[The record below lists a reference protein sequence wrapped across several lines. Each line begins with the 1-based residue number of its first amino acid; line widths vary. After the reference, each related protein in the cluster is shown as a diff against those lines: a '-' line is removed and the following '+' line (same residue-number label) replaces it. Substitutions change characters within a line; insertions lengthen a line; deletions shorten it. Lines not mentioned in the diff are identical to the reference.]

1 MRGMRLGRPG
11 RRLSVGFAA
20 VCTLLLVVTVRL
32 VQLQGVGIGDYAAQA
47 AKEHIRT
54 EILNAA
60 RGSIVD
66 RNGVVLAYTADAK
79 DIVAN
84 PNLINCAE
92 KAYVAAH
99 CVKQNHL
106 KLALELSQLTGA
118 ATDKIITA
126 LAQTSEYAVVARA
139 IPPAVA
145 ARVDALNIV
154 GLYVE
159 PTTLRLY
166 PGDTTGSNI
175 VGLVHSDGSGAAGI
189 ERSFNRDLQ
198 GTNGTYTYDL
208 TATGGINPVGTSR
221 RTPAVNGS
229 TVHLTISQDLQF
241 VVQRDLDAA
250 VKRLRAVSGNVVVL
264 DVRTGQVMALA
275 GSETENFDPQDP
287 ATYQAKYSS
296 DSAIQV
302 PYEPGSVNKVVT
314 FSAALQNKII
324 KPLSV
329 LTVPDHLHMGDVTI
343 HDDWYHPPLK
353 LTATGILAKSS
364 NIGTLKIAQK
374 VGPTTFLDYAKAYGI
389 GQQTGIELPG
399 ESYGILP
406 ARSTWSAST
415 FANLPIGQG
424 LSVTP
429 LQLASI
435 YQTIA
440 NNGVR
445 IPPRIVSEVTQPD
458 GTVKVTKQPAGVRVT
473 SVATATTL
481 RTMLESVLLPGGTG
495 AKSAMAGF
503 RIAGKTGT
511 AQQPDHKT
519 GRYSNSVYWDSFA
532 GIVPADHPQFVVAV
546 MINAPADGLFGAQTA
561 APLFHDIASYEVQHA
576 AILPSGS
583 KSKLVPLQVK

>member
-1 MRGMRLGRPG
+1 MRLGRPG
-11 RRLSVGFAA
+11 RRLSIGFAA

-32 VQLQGVGIGDYAAQA
+32 VELQGIGVSDYAAQA
-47 AKEHIRT
+47 AQEHIHK

-79 DIVAN
+79 DIVAD
-84 PNLINCAE
+84 PWLINCTY
-92 KAYVAAH
+92 KAAATDH
-99 CVKQNHL
+99 CVKQDHL
-106 KLALELSQLTGA
+106 TLALKLSQLTGA
-118 ATDKIITA
+118 ATDKIVAA
-126 LAQTSEYAVVARA
+126 LAQTNRFAIIAQA
-139 IPPAVA
+139 IPPTQA
-145 ARVDALNIV
+145 AQVDAQHIV
-154 GLYVE
+154 GVYVQ

-166 PGDTTGSNI
+166 PGGTTASNI
-175 VGLVHSDGSGAAGI
+175 VGLVHASGSGGAGI
-189 ERSFNRDLQ
+189 EQQLNAQLQ

-208 TATGGINPVGTSR
+208 TAAGGINPVGTTR
-221 RTPAVNGS
+221 RTPAHNGS
-229 TVHLTISQDLQF
+229 TVRLTISQDLQF

-264 DVRTGQVMALA
+264 DAKNGQVLALA
-275 GSETENFDPQDP
+275 GSETENFNSQDP
-287 ATYQAKYSS
+287 STYQAKHSS

-314 FSAALQNKII
+314 FSAALQKKII
-324 KPLSV
+324 KPLTA

-374 VGPTTFLDYAKAYGI
+374 VGPATFLDYAKAYGI
-389 GQQTGIELPG
+389 GQKTGIELPG
-399 ESYGILP
+399 ESDGSLP

-445 IPPRIVSEVTQPD
+445 IPPRIVSQITGPD
-458 GTVKVTKQPAGVRVT
+458 GSVQVTKQPAGIRVT
-473 SVATATTL
+473 SAATAKTL

-495 AKSAMAGF
+495 AESAMPGF
-503 RIAGKTGT
+503 RVAGKTGT
-511 AQQPDHKT
+511 AQQPDPKT

-532 GIVPADHPQFVVAV
+532 GIVPADDPQFVVAV

-576 AILPSGS
+576 GIVPSGS
-583 KSKLVPLQVK
+583 TSKLVPLQLK

>member
-1 MRGMRLGRPG
+1 MRLGRPG

-32 VQLQGVGIGDYAAQA
+32 VELQGVGVGNYAAQA
-47 AKEHIRT
+47 AAEHVRT
-54 EILNAA
+54 ETLNAA

-79 DIVAN
+79 DIVAD
-84 PNLINCAE
+84 PSLINCN
-92 KAYVAAH
+92 YPAAVTDK
-99 CVKQNHL
+99 CVKQDHLALAL
-106 KLALELSQLTGA
+106 KLSELTGA
-118 ATDKIITA
+118 ATDKIIGA
-126 LAQTSEYAVVARA
+126 LAQTKSEYALVAQA
-139 IPPAVA
+139 IPPVQA
-145 ARVDALNIV
+145 AEVDALHIV
-154 GLYVE
+154 GVYVE

-166 PGDTTGSNI
+166 PGGTTASNI
-175 VGLVHSDGSGAAGI
+175 LGLVHSDGSGAAGI
-189 ERSFNRDLQ
+189 EAEYNTGLEGR
-198 GTNGTYTYDL
+198 NGTLKYDL
-208 TATGGINPVGTSR
+208 TAAGNVNPAGTTR
-221 RTPAVNGS
+221 RTPAHNGS

-264 DVRTGQVMALA
+264 DVKSGQVLALA
-275 GSETENFDPQDP
+275 GSETENFNSQDP
-287 ATYQAKYSS
+287 STYQAKHSS
-296 DSAIQV
+296 DSAVQV

-314 FSAALQNKII
+314 FSAALQKKII
-324 KPLSV
+324 NPLSV

-343 HDDWYHPPLK
+343 HDDWTHSPLK
-353 LTATGILAKSS
+353 LTATGIIAESS

-374 VGPTTFLDYAKAYGI
+374 VGPSAFMDYAKAYGI
-389 GQQTGIELPG
+389 GQKTGIELPG
-399 ESYGILP
+399 ESGGFLP

-445 IPPRIVSEVTQPD
+445 IPPRIVSEVTNPD
-458 GTVKVTKQPAGVRVT
+458 GSVQVTKQPAGIRVT
-473 SVATATTL
+473 SVATAKTL

-495 AKSAMAGF
+495 QGSAMPGF

-511 AQQPDHKT
+511 AQQPDPKT

-532 GIVPADHPQFVVAV
+532 GIVPADNPQFVVAV

-561 APLFHDIASYEVQHA
+561 APLFHDIATYEVQHA
-576 AILPSGS
+576 GIVPSGS
-583 KSKLVPLQVK
+583 TSKFVPLQVK